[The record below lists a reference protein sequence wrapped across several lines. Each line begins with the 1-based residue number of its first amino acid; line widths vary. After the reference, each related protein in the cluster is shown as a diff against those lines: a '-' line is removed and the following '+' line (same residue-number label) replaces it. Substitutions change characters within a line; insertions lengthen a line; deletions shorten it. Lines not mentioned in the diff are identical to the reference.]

1 MFRLAKKRGMIA
13 GTLVACGGILPSAC
27 ASPELNLTA
36 AERHESN
43 LREMGGVQARIAR
56 QVWSAQE
63 ETRKLRAD
71 LDRDTR
77 AADEARAVADEKATE
92 LGEALRVLRAIE
104 EDLIAAKKRRE
115 AVAGELAA
123 LREAEAQL
131 ATSAATLAKLRA
143 DSAALAGEIEA
154 QEVALASQQA
164 AAATRRAALTPAME
178 ALTAATNALDA
189 ALTGLATV
197 APPAKEAAK
206 DPPPK
211 K

>member
-1 MFRLAKKRGMIA
+1 MIA
-13 GTLVACGGILPSAC
+13 GTLAACGGILPSAC

-36 AERHESN
+36 TERHESN
-43 LREMGGVQARIAR
+43 LREMGGLQARIAR

-63 ETRKLRAD
+63 EARQLRAD

-77 AADEARAVADEKATE
+77 AADEARADADVKALE
-92 LGEALRVLRAIE
+92 LTEALRVLRAIE

-115 AVAGELAA
+115 AAAGEMAA

-131 ATSAATLAKLRA
+131 ATSTATLARLRA
-143 DSAALAGEIEA
+143 DSAALAAEIEA
-154 QEVALASQQA
+154 QELALSSQQA

-178 ALTAATNALDA
+178 ALTAATLALEA

-197 APPAKEAAK
+197 NPPAKDAANEA
-206 DPPPK
+206 PIK

>member
-1 MFRLAKKRGMIA
+1 MFRLTKKRGMIA

-27 ASPELNLTA
+27 GSQELNLTA
-36 AERHESN
+36 TERHESN

-63 ETRKLRAD
+63 ETRKLRAE

-77 AADEARAVADEKATE
+77 AADEARATADEKAAE
-92 LGEALRVLRAIE
+92 LTEALRVLRTIE

-115 AVAGELAA
+115 AAAGELAA
-123 LREAEAQL
+123 LRAAEAQL
-131 ATSAATLAKLRA
+131 ATSTATLAKLRA
-143 DSAALAGEIEA
+143 DSAALAAEIEA

-164 AAATRRAALTPAME
+164 AAAKRREALAPAME
-178 ALTAATNALDA
+178 ALTAATLALDA
-189 ALTGLATV
+189 ALAGLATV
-197 APPAKEAAK
+197 TPPAKEAVTDA
-206 DPPPK
+206 PTK